1 MLKDLAKK
9 MGLFLIIILPFLLI
23 ACASTEKKIA
33 LDPVSEDF
41 LSKVRYIITSEENRI
56 FMELPPESRGKFI
69 EDFWRRRDPSP
80 GTERN
85 EFKELY
91 FRRIEEANRLFR
103 GAKPG
108 WLQDRGR
115 IYILFGP
122 PQERQVNPMGGRPM
136 DAYED
141 PRSLLQSQR
150 QATGEKPT
158 EIWVYY
164 NLFSHLQ
171 KPQEVRLVFVDVH
184 GTGDYVLTTDLDETI
199 PGSLHY
205 MVQPNIYQVHE
216 LSKEEAARQ
225 RRFVRGELF
234 NFSWEV
240 IPTNDRSAGS
250 NLTLRLQIPYKKLIF
265 QVSDDNLEARL
276 RLTVEVR
283 SKQGEIAWS
292 DEEIYP
298 LKLKESFLEAN
309 RDAAYEI
316 NVPVKKWLNK
326 GEYAIYLRLI
336 NEIADQEI
344 EKLIKV
350 KI

>member
-1 MLKDLAKK
+1 MSRPSTK
-9 MGLFLIIILPFLLI
+9 MYISFFLLAI
-23 ACASTEKKIA
+23 PLILASCASVEKKLA

-41 LSKVRYIITSEENRI
+41 LSKVRYIITAEENRI
-56 FMELPPESRGKFI
+56 FMELPPEARGKFI
-69 EDFWRRRDPSP
+69 EDFWQRRDPTP

-91 FRRIEEANRLFR
+91 LKRIEEANRLFR

-122 PQERQVNPMGGRPM
+122 PHERQVNPMGGRPM

-164 NLFSHLQ
+164 NLFSHLH
-171 KPQEVRLVFVDVH
+171 KPQEVRLIFVDIH
-184 GTGDYVLTTDLDETI
+184 GTGDYVLTTDLDETM
-199 PGSLHY
+199 PGSIHS
-205 MVQPNIYQVHE
+205 MIQPNIYQVHE

-225 RRFVRGELF
+225 RRFARGELF
-234 NFSWEV
+234 NFFWEA
-240 IPTNDRSAGS
+240 IPTNDRSTGS
-250 NLTLRLQIPYKKLIF
+250 NLTLRLQVPYKKMVF
-265 QVSDDNLEARL
+265 QVTEENLEARL
-276 RLTVEVR
+276 NLKIAVR
-283 SKQGEIAWS
+283 NRQGEVVWS
-292 DEEIYP
+292 NELVYP
-298 LKLKESFLEAN
+298 IRIRESLLEAN
-309 RDAAYEI
+309 RDASYEI
-316 NVPVKKWLNK
+316 NVPVNIWLNK
-326 GEYAIYLRLI
+326 GEYAIYLRLA

>member
-1 MLKDLAKK
+1 MVKNLNKK
-9 MGLFLIIILPFLLI
+9 IGLFFMLVFPFLLI
-23 ACASTEKKIA
+23 ACASTERRVS
-33 LDPVSEDF
+33 LDPISEDF
-41 LSKVRYIITSEENRI
+41 LSKVRYIITAEENRI
-56 FMELPPESRGKFI
+56 FLELPPESRGKFI
-69 EDFWRRRDPSP
+69 EEFWRRRDPTP

-205 MVQPNIYQVHE
+205 MIQPNIYQVHE

-225 RRFVRGELF
+225 RRFIQGELF
-234 NFSWEV
+234 NFSWQA
-240 IPTNDRSAGS
+240 IPSNDRQAGS
-250 NLTLRLQIPYKKLIF
+250 NLSFRLLIPYKKLIF
-265 QVSDDNLEARL
+265 QVIDDHLEARL
-276 RLTVEVR
+276 RLKVEVR
-283 SKQGEIAWS
+283 NKEGKILWA
-292 DEEIYP
+292 DESQYP
-298 LKLKESFLEAN
+298 LRLKESFLEAN

-316 NVPVKKWLNK
+316 NVPVKKWLDK
-326 GEYAIYLRLI
+326 GEYAIYFKLT
-336 NEIADQEI
+336 NEMADQEI
-344 EKLIKV
+344 EKLVKV